1 MRIVYVINSLAVGG
15 AERQV
20 LALADRMAARGHS
33 VALMVLLP
41 SEIDDWTTSLDVV
54 RFNLHKTP
62 LGIARA
68 LSKGA
73 RFIRAFRPDLVHS
86 HSFHANI
93 LARLFKLS
101 YRKANVIST
110 IHNVYEGGWLRMVAY
125 RWSDRWCNLTTA
137 VSTVAAERFTR
148 LKAVPRSKC
157 YVLANA
163 IDTSVFTPD
172 AARRERMRKQRGLA
186 DEFVWLAVGR
196 IVPAKDF
203 ANLLRAFKEVDGA
216 APRTQLW
223 IAGDNSNAGKTVDHA
238 LATEGVQWL
247 GLCLDIPALLDAAD
261 GFVLSS
267 AWEGMPLALGE
278 AMAMQKPFVATDV
291 GGVRELAGETGV
303 VVPAKDASAL
313 AQAMLGLMGL
323 SAEVRQAMGR
333 AGRVRIAGG
342 FSMEAR
348 ADEWESLYTAVI
360 QKEARS

>member
-1 MRIVYVINSLAVGG
+1 
-15 AERQV
+15 
-20 LALADRMAARGHS
+20 
-33 VALMVLLP
+33 
-41 SEIDDWTTSLDVV
+41 
-54 RFNLHKTP
+54 
-62 LGIARA
+62 
-68 LSKGA
+68 
-73 RFIRAFRPDLVHS
+73 
-86 HSFHANI
+86 
-93 LARLFKLS
+93 
-101 YRKANVIST
+101 
-110 IHNVYEGGWLRMVAY
+110 
-125 RWSDRWCNLTTA
+125 
-137 VSTVAAERFTR
+137 
-148 LKAVPRSKC
+148 
-157 YVLANA
+157 VLANA